1 MLSKNAFRQNAYNQL
16 KATITHVDQAERPTI
31 YALSCWY
38 FLEEDDPRYP
48 SLLLGYNTTQQVQ
61 AQLLHAS
68 DEAEAKWNYAFWL
81 QNELASIGGKADSQ
95 LAAWFQESPFY
106 YSQAESDTDDEAL
119 FNKLLGFSES
129 FNNEFIEV
137 SIGLIQ
143 QLFREN
149 IIADTFGKNIPV
161 LLHEL
166 EYYDEP
172 LAWTQRA
179 NPPGLADEFCQAF
192 QAGAL

>member
-1 MLSKNAFRQNAYNQL
+1 MSRKEIFQQGAYNRL
-16 KATITHVDQAERPTI
+16 KAAIVAIDQAERPAI

-38 FLEEDDPRYP
+38 SLEEDDPRYP

-61 AQLLHAS
+61 AQLYYAS

-81 QNELASIGGKADSQ
+81 QNELVSMGGKADSQ

-106 YSQAESDTDDEAL
+106 YSQAEHDANDEAL
-119 FNKLLGFSES
+119 FNKLIVISEL

-137 SIGLIQ
+137 GISLIQ

-149 IIADTFGKNIPV
+149 IIAEIFGRNIPV

-172 LAWTQRA
+172 VEWTRRA
-179 NPPGLADEFCQAF
+179 NPPGIANEFCQAF
-192 QAGAL
+192 GEGTL